1 MPAWEMPP
9 NSRMQFTRH
18 AASPRPVPGFL
29 SGAGDTA
36 VLALRELLG
45 VLESVCP
52 VPAPAVGF
60 QTLLFPYLQDM
71 LSSICLAASPVG
83 WISCES
89 WKPLAGAVGP
99 PGAPGIQVSW
109 PGMPGLAGGD

>member
-29 SGAGDTA
+29 LGAGDTA